1 MLLNISYN
9 RKSITEKIDEKIGKP
24 FSLVNR
30 LKMKGIGSGKLK
42 IQSASIQIHN
52 LLILDNNMNVC
63 GIELRPQGIL
73 VSFRSILETYALV
86 IPYYK
91 LKLYKGQAQVYSIF
105 MDNYFIKV
113 EATEKRTHA
122 FMKKILQHQQESKG
136 TDQSYYS

>member
-9 RKSITEKIDEKIGKP
+9 RKSVTDNVNEKLGKP

-30 LKMKGIGSGKLK
+30 LKMNGIGSGKLK
-42 IQSASIQIHN
+42 IQSASIQIHI

-63 GIELRPQGIL
+63 GIELRPKGIL

-91 LKLYKGQAQVYSIF
+91 LKLYKGQAHVYSIF

-113 EATEKRTHA
+113 EVKEKRSHA
-122 FMKKILQHQQESKG
+122 FMKKILQYQQESKG
-136 TDQSYYS
+136 TDQSYY

>member
-9 RKSITEKIDEKIGKP
+9 RKSVTDNVNEKLGKP

-30 LKMKGIGSGKLK
+30 LKMNGIGSGKLK

-63 GIELRPQGIL
+63 GIELRPKGIL

-91 LKLYKGQAQVYSIF
+91 LKLYKGQAHVYSIF

-113 EATEKRTHA
+113 EVKEKRSHA
-122 FMKKILQHQQESKG
+122 FMKKILQYQQESKG
-136 TDQSYYS
+136 TDQSYY

>member
-9 RKSITEKIDEKIGKP
+9 RKSVTDNINEKIGKP
-24 FSLVNR
+24 FPFSKYR
-30 LKMKGIGSGKLK
+30 LKMNGIGSGKLK

-63 GIELRPQGIL
+63 SIELRPKGIL

-91 LKLYKGQAQVYSIF
+91 LKLYKGQANVYSIF
-105 MDNYFIKV
+105 MDNYFVKV
-113 EATEKRTHA
+113 EVTEKRSHT
-122 FMKKILQHQQESKG
+122 FMKKILQYQQESKG
-136 TDQSYYS
+136 TDQSYY